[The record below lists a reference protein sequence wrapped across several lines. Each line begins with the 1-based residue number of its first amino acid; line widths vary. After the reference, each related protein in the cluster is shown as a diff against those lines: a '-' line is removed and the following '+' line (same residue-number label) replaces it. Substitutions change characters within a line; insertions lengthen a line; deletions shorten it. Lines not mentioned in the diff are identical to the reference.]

1 MQGRRN
7 FVKGLGAGAALAAF
21 GGIAGRSAYAQG
33 GGTLEQ
39 VRILYGFPAGS
50 AGDSVARRVAEK
62 MGGSSYT
69 RNMGVVENKPGAGG
83 RIALENLRNAVGDGS
98 VIALSQ
104 VSAFSIYPHIY
115 SKLSYQAKDFEPISI
130 GAIMHHGLAVGPA
143 VPAEVKT
150 LKDFL
155 AWCKNNPDKASFGSP
170 GAGSQPHLLGALLS
184 LRSGVRLS
192 HAPYRGMAPGVSDVV
207 GGQIAAIMGTCG
219 DYLSY
224 YKAGKLRVLATS
236 GPQRNPYLPNVPTFA
251 EQGFADLTAEEWFG
265 FYANARTPADVRA
278 RAHAA
283 ITAALKSDAL
293 KESLGVVGLIATS
306 STPEEM
312 ARSQQAEFER
322 WGPLVKQIGFT
333 GDS

>member
-1 MQGRRN
+1 MQDRRN
-7 FVKGLGAGAALAAF
+7 FVKSLSAGAALAAF
-21 GGIAGRSAYAQG
+21 GGIASRSAFAQG
-33 GGTLEQ
+33 GGPLEQ

-62 MGGSSYT
+62 IGNTSYT
-69 RNMGVVENKPGAGG
+69 KNMGVVENKPGAGG

-98 VIALSQ
+98 VIVLSQ

-115 SKLSYQAKDFEPISI
+115 SKLPYQAKDFEPISI

-170 GAGSQPHLLGALLS
+170 GAGTQPHLLGALLG
-184 LRSGVRLS
+184 LRSGIKLS
-192 HAPYRGMAPGVSDVV
+192 HVPYRGTAPAVSDLA
-207 GGQIAAIMGTCG
+207 GGQIAAVMGPSG
-219 DYLSY
+219 DFLSY
-224 YKAGKLRVLATS
+224 YKAGKLRVLGTS

-251 EQGFADLTAEEWFG
+251 EQGFNDLTAEEWFG
-265 FYANARTPADVRA
+265 FYANAKTPFDVRQ

-283 ITAALKSDAL
+283 IVTALKSDAL
-293 KESLGVVGLIATS
+293 KESVGVVGLIATS

-333 GDS
+333 AES

>member
-1 MQGRRN
+1 MQDRRH
-7 FVKGLGAGAALAAF
+7 FVKTLSAGAALAAL
-21 GGIAGRSAYAQG
+21 GGIASRSAFAQG
-33 GGTLEQ
+33 SGPLEQ

-62 MGGSSYT
+62 IGNTSYT
-69 RNMGVVENKPGAGG
+69 KNMGVVENKPGAGG

-98 VIALSQ
+98 VIVLSQ

-115 SKLSYQAKDFEPISI
+115 SKLPYQAKDFEPISI

-170 GAGSQPHLLGALLS
+170 GAGTQPHLLGALLG
-184 LRSGVRLS
+184 LRSGIKLS
-192 HAPYRGMAPGVSDVV
+192 HVPYRGTAPAVSDLA
-207 GGQIAAIMGTCG
+207 GGQIAAVMGPSG
-219 DYLSY
+219 DFLSY
-224 YKAGKLRVLATS
+224 YKAGKLRVLGTS

-251 EQGFADLTAEEWFG
+251 EQGFNDLTAEEWFG
-265 FYANARTPADVRA
+265 FYANAKTPLDVRQ

-283 ITAALKSDAL
+283 IVTALKSDAL
-293 KESLGVVGLIATS
+293 KESVGVVGLIATS

-333 GDS
+333 AES

>member
-21 GGIAGRSAYAQG
+21 GGITSRSAYAQG
-33 GGTLEQ
+33 GGPLEQ

-236 GPQRNPYLPNVPTFA
+236 GPQRNPYLPNVPT
-251 EQGFADLTAEEWFG
+251 
-265 FYANARTPADVRA
+265 
-278 RAHAA
+278 
-283 ITAALKSDAL
+283 
-293 KESLGVVGLIATS
+293 
-306 STPEEM
+306 
-312 ARSQQAEFER
+312 
-322 WGPLVKQIGFT
+322 
-333 GDS
+333 

>member
-1 MQGRRN
+1 MQDRRN
-7 FVKGLGAGAALAAF
+7 FVKSLSAGAALAAL
-21 GGIAGRSAYAQG
+21 GGIASRSAFAQG
-33 GGTLEQ
+33 SGPLEQ

-62 MGGSSYT
+62 IGNTSYT
-69 RNMGVVENKPGAGG
+69 KNMGVVENKPGAGG

-98 VIALSQ
+98 VIVLSQ

-115 SKLSYQAKDFEPISI
+115 SKLPYQAKDFEPISI

-170 GAGSQPHLLGALLS
+170 GAGTQPHLLGALLG
-184 LRSGVRLS
+184 LRSGIKLS
-192 HAPYRGMAPGVSDVV
+192 HVPYRGTAPAVSDLA
-207 GGQIAAIMGTCG
+207 GGQIAAVMGPSG
-219 DYLSY
+219 DFLSY
-224 YKAGKLRVLATS
+224 YKAGKLRVLGTS

-251 EQGFADLTAEEWFG
+251 EQGFNDLTAEEWFG
-265 FYANARTPADVRA
+265 FYANAKTPLDVRQ

-283 ITAALKSDAL
+283 IVTALKSDAL
-293 KESLGVVGLIATS
+293 KESVGVVGLIATS

-333 GDS
+333 AES

>member
-1 MQGRRN
+1 MQDRRN
-7 FVKGLGAGAALAAF
+7 FVKSLSAGAALATF
-21 GGIAGRSAYAQG
+21 GGIASRSAFAQG
-33 GGTLEQ
+33 SGPLEQ

-62 MGGSSYT
+62 IGNTSYT
-69 RNMGVVENKPGAGG
+69 KNMGVVENKPGAGG
-83 RIALENLRNAVGDGS
+83 RIALENLRNSVGDGS
-98 VIALSQ
+98 VIVLSQ

-115 SKLSYQAKDFEPISI
+115 SKLPYQAKDFEPISI

-170 GAGSQPHLLGALLS
+170 GAGTQPHLLGALLG
-184 LRSGVRLS
+184 LRSGIKLS
-192 HAPYRGMAPGVSDVV
+192 HVPYRGTAPAVSDLA
-207 GGQIAAIMGTCG
+207 GGQIAAVMGPSG
-219 DYLSY
+219 DFLSY
-224 YKAGKLRVLATS
+224 YKAGKLRVLGTS

-251 EQGFADLTAEEWFG
+251 EQGFNDLTAEEWFG
-265 FYANARTPADVRA
+265 FYANAKTPLDVRQ

-283 ITAALKSDAL
+283 IVTALKSDAL
-293 KESLGVVGLIATS
+293 KESVGVVGLIATS

-333 GDS
+333 AES

>member
-1 MQGRRN
+1 MQDRRN
-7 FVKGLGAGAALAAF
+7 FVKSLSAGAALAAL
-21 GGIAGRSAYAQG
+21 GGIASRSAFAQG
-33 GGTLEQ
+33 SGPLEQ

-62 MGGSSYT
+62 IGNTSYT
-69 RNMGVVENKPGAGG
+69 KNMGVVENKPGAGG

-98 VIALSQ
+98 VIVLSQ

-115 SKLSYQAKDFEPISI
+115 SKLPYQAKDFEPISI

-170 GAGSQPHLLGALLS
+170 GAGTQPHLLGALLG
-184 LRSGVRLS
+184 LRSGIKLS
-192 HAPYRGMAPGVSDVV
+192 HVPYRGTAPAVSDLA
-207 GGQIAAIMGTCG
+207 GGQIAAVMGPSG
-219 DYLSY
+219 DFLSY
-224 YKAGKLRVLATS
+224 YKAGKLRVLGTS

-251 EQGFADLTAEEWFG
+251 EQGFNDLTAEEWFG
-265 FYANARTPADVRA
+265 FYANAKTPLDVRQ

-283 ITAALKSDAL
+283 IVTALKSDAL
-293 KESLGVVGLIATS
+293 KESVGVVGLIATS

-322 WGPLVKQIGFT
+322 WGPLVKQIRFT
-333 GDS
+333 AES

>member
-1 MQGRRN
+1 MQDRRN

-21 GGIAGRSAYAQG
+21 GGLTSRSAYAQG
-33 GGTLEQ
+33 SGPLEQ

-62 MGGSSYT
+62 IGGTSYSK
-69 RNMGVVENKPGAGG
+69 NMGVVENKPGAGG
-83 RIALENLRNAVGDGS
+83 RIALENLRNSVGDGS
-98 VIALSQ
+98 VIVLSQ

-115 SKLSYQAKDFEPISI
+115 SKLTYQAKDFEPISI

-170 GAGSQPHLLGALLS
+170 GAGTQPHLLGALLG
-184 LRSGVRLS
+184 LRSGIKLS
-192 HAPYRGMAPGVSDVV
+192 HVPYRGTAPAVSDLA
-207 GGQIAAIMGTCG
+207 GGQIAAVMGPSG
-219 DYLSY
+219 DFLSY
-224 YKAGKLRVLATS
+224 YKAGKLRVLGTS

-265 FYANARTPADVRA
+265 FYANAKTPADVRA

-293 KESLGVVGLIATS
+293 KESVGVVGLIATS

-333 GDS
+333 ADT

>member
-7 FVKGLGAGAALAAF
+7 FVKSLSAGAVLSAF
-21 GGIAGRSAYAQG
+21 GSIASRSAYAQG
-33 GGTLEQ
+33 NTPLEQ

-62 MGGSSYT
+62 IGGSGYSK
-69 RNMGVVENKPGAGG
+69 NMGVVENKPGAGG

-115 SKLSYQAKDFEPISI
+115 SKLSYQARDFEPISI

-170 GAGSQPHLLGALLS
+170 GAGSQPHLLGALLG
-184 LRSGVRLS
+184 LRSGVKLS
-192 HAPYRGMAPGVSDVV
+192 HAPYRGMAPGVSDVA
-207 GGQIAAIMGTCG
+207 GGQIAAIMGPCG

-224 YKAGKLRVLATS
+224 HKAGKLRVLATS

-251 EQGFADLTAEEWFG
+251 EQGFGDLTAEEWFG
-265 FYANARTPADVRA
+265 FYANAKTPADVRQ

-283 ITAALKSDAL
+283 IVAALKSDAL

-322 WGPLVKQIGFT
+322 WGALVKQIGFT

>member
-1 MQGRRN
+1 MQDRRN
-7 FVKGLGAGAALAAF
+7 FVKSLSAGAALAAL
-21 GGIAGRSAYAQG
+21 GGIGSRSAFAQG
-33 GGTLEQ
+33 SGPLEQ

-62 MGGSSYT
+62 IGNTSYT
-69 RNMGVVENKPGAGG
+69 KNMGVVENKPGAGG

-98 VIALSQ
+98 VIVLSQ

-115 SKLSYQAKDFEPISI
+115 SKLPYQAKDFEPISI

-170 GAGSQPHLLGALLS
+170 GAGTQPHLLGALLG
-184 LRSGVRLS
+184 LRSGIKLS
-192 HAPYRGMAPGVSDVV
+192 HVPYRGTAPAVSDLA
-207 GGQIAAIMGTCG
+207 GGQIAAVMGPSG
-219 DYLSY
+219 DFLSY
-224 YKAGKLRVLATS
+224 YKAGKLRVLGTS

-251 EQGFADLTAEEWFG
+251 EQGFNDLTAEEWFG
-265 FYANARTPADVRA
+265 FYANAKTPLDVRQ

-283 ITAALKSDAL
+283 IVTALKSDAL
-293 KESLGVVGLIATS
+293 KESVGVVGLIATS

-333 GDS
+333 AES

>member
-1 MQGRRN
+1 
-7 FVKGLGAGAALAAF
+7 
-21 GGIAGRSAYAQG
+21 
-33 GGTLEQ
+33 
-39 VRILYGFPAGS
+39 
-50 AGDSVARRVAEK
+50 
-62 MGGSSYT
+62 
-69 RNMGVVENKPGAGG
+69 
-83 RIALENLRNAVGDGS
+83 VGDGS
-98 VIALSQ
+98 VIVLSQ

-115 SKLSYQAKDFEPISI
+115 SKLPYQAKDFEPISI

-170 GAGSQPHLLGALLS
+170 GAGTQPHLLGALLG
-184 LRSGVRLS
+184 LRSGIKLS
-192 HAPYRGMAPGVSDVV
+192 HVPYRGTAPAVSDLA
-207 GGQIAAIMGTCG
+207 GGQIAAVMGPSG
-219 DYLSY
+219 DFLSY
-224 YKAGKLRVLATS
+224 YKAGKLRVLGTS

-251 EQGFADLTAEEWFG
+251 EQGFNDLTAEEWFG
-265 FYANARTPADVRA
+265 FYANAKTPLDVRQ

-283 ITAALKSDAL
+283 IVTALKSDAL
-293 KESLGVVGLIATS
+293 KESVGVVGLIATS

-333 GDS
+333 AES

>member
-1 MQGRRN
+1 MQDRRN
-7 FVKGLGAGAALAAF
+7 FVKSLSAGAALAAF
-21 GGIAGRSAYAQG
+21 GGIASRSAFAQG
-33 GGTLEQ
+33 SGPLEQ

-62 MGGSSYT
+62 IGNTSYT
-69 RNMGVVENKPGAGG
+69 KNMGVVENKPGAGG

-98 VIALSQ
+98 VIVLSQ

-115 SKLSYQAKDFEPISI
+115 SKLTYQAKDFEPISI

-170 GAGSQPHLLGALLS
+170 GAGTQPHLLGALLG
-184 LRSGVRLS
+184 LRSGIKLS
-192 HAPYRGMAPGVSDVV
+192 HVPYRGTAPAVSDLA
-207 GGQIAAIMGTCG
+207 GGQIAAVMGPSG
-219 DYLSY
+219 DFLSY
-224 YKAGKLRVLATS
+224 YKAGKLRVLGTS

-251 EQGFADLTAEEWFG
+251 EQGFSDLTAEEWFG
-265 FYANARTPADVRA
+265 FYANAKTPLDVRQ

-283 ITAALKSDAL
+283 IVTALKSDAL
-293 KESLGVVGLIATS
+293 KESVGVVGLIATS

-333 GDS
+333 AES

>member
-1 MQGRRN
+1 MQDRRN
-7 FVKGLGAGAALAAF
+7 FVKSLSAGAALAAL
-21 GGIAGRSAYAQG
+21 GGIASRSAFAQG
-33 GGTLEQ
+33 SGPLEQ

-62 MGGSSYT
+62 IGNTSYT
-69 RNMGVVENKPGAGG
+69 KNMGVVENKPGAGG

-98 VIALSQ
+98 VIVLSQ

-115 SKLSYQAKDFEPISI
+115 SKLPYQAKDFEPISI

-170 GAGSQPHLLGALLS
+170 GAGTQPHLLGALLG
-184 LRSGVRLS
+184 LRSGIKLS
-192 HAPYRGMAPGVSDVV
+192 HVPYRGTAPAVSDLA
-207 GGQIAAIMGTCG
+207 GGQIAAVMGPSG
-219 DYLSY
+219 DFLSY
-224 YKAGKLRVLATS
+224 YKAGKLRVLGTS

-251 EQGFADLTAEEWFG
+251 EQGFNDLTAEEWFG
-265 FYANARTPADVRA
+265 FYANAKTPLDVRQ

-283 ITAALKSDAL
+283 IVTALKSDAL
-293 KESLGVVGLIATS
+293 KESVGVVGLIATS

-312 ARSQQAEFER
+312 ARSQQAEYDR

-333 GDS
+333 AES

>member
-21 GGIAGRSAYAQG
+21 GGISRSAYAQG
-33 GGTLEQ
+33 GGPLEQ

-62 MGGSSYT
+62 MGGSSYSK
-69 RNMGVVENKPGAGG
+69 NMGVVENKPGAGG

-224 YKAGKLRVLATS
+224 YKAGKL
-236 GPQRNPYLPNVPTFA
+236 
-251 EQGFADLTAEEWFG
+251 
-265 FYANARTPADVRA
+265 
-278 RAHAA
+278 
-283 ITAALKSDAL
+283 
-293 KESLGVVGLIATS
+293 
-306 STPEEM
+306 
-312 ARSQQAEFER
+312 
-322 WGPLVKQIGFT
+322 
-333 GDS
+333 

>member
-1 MQGRRN
+1 MQDRRN
-7 FVKGLGAGAALAAF
+7 FVKSLSAGAALAAL
-21 GGIAGRSAYAQG
+21 GGIASRSAFAQG
-33 GGTLEQ
+33 SGPLEQ

-62 MGGSSYT
+62 IGNTSYT
-69 RNMGVVENKPGAGG
+69 KNMGVVENKPGAGG

-98 VIALSQ
+98 VIVLSQ

-115 SKLSYQAKDFEPISI
+115 SKLPYQAKDFEPISI

-170 GAGSQPHLLGALLS
+170 GAGTQPHLLGALLG
-184 LRSGVRLS
+184 LRSGIKLS
-192 HAPYRGMAPGVSDVV
+192 HVPYRGTAPAVSDLA
-207 GGQIAAIMGTCG
+207 GGQIAAVMGPSG
-219 DYLSY
+219 DFLSY
-224 YKAGKLRVLATS
+224 YKAGKLRVLGTS

-251 EQGFADLTAEEWFG
+251 EQGFNDLTAEEWFG
-265 FYANARTPADVRA
+265 FYANAKTPLDVRQ

-283 ITAALKSDAL
+283 IVTALKSDAL
-293 KESLGVVGLIATS
+293 KESVGVVCLIATS

-333 GDS
+333 AES